1 MTKTEVIDI
10 LSSYITVCEIEEY
23 TEVVPHEHEA
33 VRAAIEYLEE
43 SMRAED
49 DRK

>member
-1 MTKTEVIDI
+1 MTKKEVIDV
-10 LSSYITVCEIEEY
+10 LEKYITECEIEEY